1 MEKQKDLRSSK
12 ETELAKTP
20 KVANKSKK
28 HADKS
33 SGDAAYS
40 AFQQRN
46 DRTGTTRHAGESE
59 MNDENRSG
67 GSNL

>member
-1 MEKQKDLRSSK
+1 MKKQKDQRSK
-12 ETELAKTP
+12 ETKSAKSP
-20 KVANKSKK
+20 QVANKSKK
-28 HADKS
+28 HSDKS
-33 SGDAAYS
+33 SGDAVYN